1 MTRKTLLGA
10 CALCAAL
17 LLAPD
22 FAAACG
28 GNRCFSTPTP
38 TNPNCKT
45 CLPDPSNNDDCGMA
59 RECRCLPIACPIL
72 WGVTP
77 PSEGEV
83 AAAEVFSRGLEA
95 DRCMATDGGAV
106 PTFFSAL

>member
-1 MTRKTLLGA
+1 MTRKDLLGA
-10 CALCAAL
+10 CALFAAL

-72 WGVTP
+72 WGVAP

-83 AAAEVFSRGLEA
+83 AAMEIFAPAF
-95 DRCMATDGGAV
+95 DGGRCVA
-106 PTFFSAL
+106 PENAAPADALMVL